1 MNVSAN
7 KLARRLA
14 AVLVSL
20 FAVVVLALPAAA
32 APQVDKTTPVN
43 DYAGILSQDTIAYV
57 TEISSALQSTC
68 GAEIGV
74 YTTEYI
80 GNSTMEGYAYSVLNE
95 WGLGSSDRD
104 NGVLLLLAPGEDDYY
119 ITRGTGLESALSIST
134 LGTILDDKMEP
145 NWVSGDY
152 DAGVCA
158 TVAAIADKLCGIYG
172 VTLDT
177 SSVANNTSG
186 RNGESNIMG
195 FIMVII
201 AVILIIWVISTLTR
215 PPRPPR
221 GGGPRGGGVGRD
233 MFWYSMGRASR
244 RPRRPPPPAA
254 PAAGRPW
261 FWRWSPPR
269 RWAATR
275 WFSPVRRLS
284 HRRWHG
290 RLWRRRPFGRFSSI
304 APLWRFPSIR
314 RLPHRR
320 RFQPWRRCRPSPLS
334 SFTVPRLRAGAFLE
348 KEATSLCLNLPLSL
362 VPAPASGPSSR
373 VSFLPAVIT

>member
-1 MNVSAN
+1 MNVSVN

-145 NWVSGDY
+145 KWCDPGYLVRSQQHIRQKRGKQHHGLYHGYHCGHPDHL
-152 DAGVCA
+152 GHLH
-158 TVAAIADKLCGIYG
+158 AD
-172 VTLDT
+172 
-177 SSVANNTSG
+177 
-186 RNGESNIMG
+186 
-195 FIMVII
+195 
-201 AVILIIWVISTLTR
+201 
-215 PPRPPR
+215 PPAP
-221 GGGPRGGGVGRD
+221 
-233 MFWYSMGRASR
+233 SA
-244 RPRRPPPPAA
+244 PRRRA
-254 PAAGRPW
+254 PW
-261 FWRWSPPR
+261 WWRWP
-269 RWAATR
+269 
-275 WFSPVRRLS
+275 
-284 HRRWHG
+284 
-290 RLWRRRPFGRFSSI
+290 
-304 APLWRFPSIR
+304 
-314 RLPHRR
+314 
-320 RFQPWRRCRPSPLS
+320 
-334 SFTVPRLRAGAFLE
+334 
-348 KEATSLCLNLPLSL
+348 
-362 VPAPASGPSSR
+362 
-373 VSFLPAVIT
+373 

>member
-32 APQVDKTTPVN
+32 APQVDRTTPVN
-43 DYAGILSQDTIAYV
+43 DYAGILSRDTIAYV

-215 PPRPPR
+215 PPRPPAAEGPVVGALAVICSGTAWAVLPVGR
-221 GGGPRGGGVGRD
+221 GVRRPRPRRRAALVLAVIPAPAVGRD
-233 MFWYSMGRASR
+233 PVVIAPAVVWAALAAQAVRAALVHR
-244 RPRRPPPPAA
+244 APLAATTPAA
-254 PAAGRPW
+254 
-261 FWRWSPPR
+261 
-269 RWAATR
+269 
-275 WFSPVRRLS
+275 
-284 HRRWHG
+284 
-290 RLWRRRPFGRFSSI
+290 
-304 APLWRFPSIR
+304 
-314 RLPHRR
+314 
-320 RFQPWRRCRPSPLS
+320 
-334 SFTVPRLRAGAFLE
+334 
-348 KEATSLCLNLPLSL
+348 
-362 VPAPASGPSSR
+362 VPAVA
-373 VSFLPAVIT
+373 AV

>member
-1 MNVSAN
+1 MSSGSAG
-7 KLARRLA
+7 LAVFSVLA
-14 AVLVSL
+14 SL
-20 FAVVVLALPAAA
+20 F
-32 APQVDKTTPVN
+32 
-43 DYAGILSQDTIAYV
+43 S
-57 TEISSALQSTC
+57 
-68 GAEIGV
+68 
-74 YTTEYI
+74 
-80 GNSTMEGYAYSVLNE
+80 
-95 WGLGSSDRD
+95 
-104 NGVLLLLAPGEDDYY
+104 

-221 GGGPRGGGVGRD
+221 GGGPRGGVGRD

-244 RPRRPPPPAA
+244 RPRRPPPPPLLRHPLWGAVGGGRWQRAA
-254 PAAGRPW
+254 RAACRLCTGCFW
-261 FWRWSPPR
+261 ICAQVFWR
-269 RWAATR
+269 AA
-275 WFSPVRRLS
+275 
-284 HRRWHG
+284 
-290 RLWRRRPFGRFSSI
+290 
-304 APLWRFPSIR
+304 
-314 RLPHRR
+314 
-320 RFQPWRRCRPSPLS
+320 C
-334 SFTVPRLRAGAFLE
+334 
-348 KEATSLCLNLPLSL
+348 
-362 VPAPASGPSSR
+362 
-373 VSFLPAVIT
+373 

>member
-43 DYAGILSQDTIAYV
+43 DYAGILSRDTIAYV

-233 MFWYSMGRASR
+233 MFWYSMG
-244 RPRRPPPPAA
+244 
-254 PAAGRPW
+254 
-261 FWRWSPPR
+261 
-269 RWAATR
+269 
-275 WFSPVRRLS
+275 
-284 HRRWHG
+284 
-290 RLWRRRPFGRFSSI
+290 
-304 APLWRFPSIR
+304 
-314 RLPHRR
+314 
-320 RFQPWRRCRPSPLS
+320 
-334 SFTVPRLRAGAFLE
+334 
-348 KEATSLCLNLPLSL
+348 LSL
-362 VPAPASGPSSR
+362 
-373 VSFLPAVIT
+373 IHI

>member
-43 DYAGILSQDTIAYV
+43 DYAGILSRDTIAYV

-177 SSVANNTSG
+177 SSVANNTFG

-244 RPRRPPPPAA
+244 PRHRAA
-254 PAAGRPW
+254 LVLA
-261 FWRWSPPR
+261 
-269 RWAATR
+269 
-275 WFSPVRRLS
+275 V
-284 HRRWHG
+284 
-290 RLWRRRPFGRFSSI
+290 
-304 APLWRFPSIR
+304 
-314 RLPHRR
+314 
-320 RFQPWRRCRPSPLS
+320 
-334 SFTVPRLRAGAFLE
+334 
-348 KEATSLCLNLPLSL
+348 
-362 VPAPASGPSSR
+362 VPAPAVGRDP
-373 VSFLPAVIT
+373 VVIAPAVIAPAVAWAALAAQAVRVALVHRAPLAVPVHPAATTPAAVPAVAAV

>member
-43 DYAGILSQDTIAYV
+43 DYAGILSRDTIAYV

-177 SSVANNTSG
+177 SSVANNTFG

-221 GGGPRGGGVGRD
+221 GGGPRGGVGRD

-244 RPRRPPPPAA
+244 RPRRPPPP
-254 PAAGRPW
+254 PPPPW

-275 WFSPVRRLS
+275 WLS
-284 HRRWHG
+284 HRRWYG
-290 RLWRRRPFGRFSSI
+290 RLWRRRPFGWLSSI
-304 APLWRFPSIR
+304 APLW

-362 VPAPASGPSSR
+362 VPAPASGLSSR

>member
-95 WGLGSSDRD
+95 WGLGSSDKD

-134 LGTILDDKMEP
+134 LGTILDDKLEP
-145 NWVSGDY
+145 NWVNGDY
-152 DAGVCA
+152 DTGVHD
-158 TVAAIADKLCGIYG
+158 TVAAIADKLCSIYG
-172 VTLDT
+172 VSLDT
-177 SSVANNTSG
+177 STVSDATSG
-186 RNGESNIMG
+186 RNGESNIMSY
-195 FIMVII
+195 IMILI
-201 AVILIIWVISTLTR
+201 AVILIIWIIPEFSHPLCA
-215 PPRPPR
+215 
-221 GGGPRGGGVGRD
+221 
-233 MFWYSMGRASR
+233 FYSFY
-244 RPRRPPPPAA
+244 P
-254 PAAGRPW
+254 
-261 FWRWSPPR
+261 
-269 RWAATR
+269 
-275 WFSPVRRLS
+275 L
-284 HRRWHG
+284 
-290 RLWRRRPFGRFSSI
+290 RFSSI
-304 APLWRFPSIR
+304 RFTTDCKLMQI
-314 RLPHRR
+314 
-320 RFQPWRRCRPSPLS
+320 
-334 SFTVPRLRAGAFLE
+334 
-348 KEATSLCLNLPLSL
+348 
-362 VPAPASGPSSR
+362 
-373 VSFLPAVIT
+373 

>member
-32 APQVDKTTPVN
+32 APQVDRTTPVN
-43 DYAGILSQDTIAYV
+43 DYAGILSRDTIAYV

-177 SSVANNTSG
+177 SSVANNTFG

-244 RPRRPPPPAA
+244 RPRRPPP
-254 PAAGRPW
+254 R
-261 FWRWSPPR
+261 RPR
-269 RWAATR
+269 RRAAL
-275 WFSPVRRLS
+275 VL
-284 HRRWHG
+284 
-290 RLWRRRPFGRFSSI
+290 
-304 APLWRFPSIR
+304 A
-314 RLPHRR
+314 
-320 RFQPWRRCRPSPLS
+320 
-334 SFTVPRLRAGAFLE
+334 V
-348 KEATSLCLNLPLSL
+348 
-362 VPAPASGPSSR
+362 VPAPAVIAPAAIA
-373 VSFLPAVIT
+373 PAVAWAALAAQAVRAALVHRAPLAVPVHPAATTPAAVPAVAAV

>member
-1 MNVSAN
+1 M
-7 KLARRLA
+7 
-14 AVLVSL
+14 
-20 FAVVVLALPAAA
+20 
-32 APQVDKTTPVN
+32 DKTTPVN
-43 DYAGILSQDTIAYV
+43 DYAGILSRDTIAYV

-186 RNGESNIMG
+186 RNRESNIMG

-221 GGGPRGGGVGRD
+221 GGGPPWWGR
-233 MFWYSMGRASR
+233 W
-244 RPRRPPPPAA
+244 P
-254 PAAGRPW
+254 
-261 FWRWSPPR
+261 
-269 RWAATR
+269 
-275 WFSPVRRLS
+275 
-284 HRRWHG
+284 
-290 RLWRRRPFGRFSSI
+290 
-304 APLWRFPSIR
+304 
-314 RLPHRR
+314 
-320 RFQPWRRCRPSPLS
+320 
-334 SFTVPRLRAGAFLE
+334 
-348 KEATSLCLNLPLSL
+348 
-362 VPAPASGPSSR
+362 
-373 VSFLPAVIT
+373 

>member
-201 AVILIIWVISTLTR
+201 AVILIIWVISTLVALAVICSGTAWAVL
-215 PPRPPR
+215 P
-221 GGGPRGGGVGRD
+221 VGR
-233 MFWYSMGRASR
+233 GVRR
-244 RPRRPPPPAA
+244 RPRRRAA
-254 PAAGRPW
+254 
-261 FWRWSPPR
+261 
-269 RWAATR
+269 
-275 WFSPVRRLS
+275 
-284 HRRWHG
+284 
-290 RLWRRRPFGRFSSI
+290 
-304 APLWRFPSIR
+304 
-314 RLPHRR
+314 
-320 RFQPWRRCRPSPLS
+320 
-334 SFTVPRLRAGAFLE
+334 
-348 KEATSLCLNLPLSL
+348 L
-362 VPAPASGPSSR
+362 VLAVAPAPAVGRDPVVLAR
-373 VSFLPAVIT
+373 PAVIAPAVAWAALAAQAVRAAVPAVAAV